1 LHLVCIFGDVAA
13 LDVLLS
19 STYRKNDRDVFAN
32 FFDRNSKDSR
42 ELSPLHYACI
52 YENLE
57 CITGLLANGARIDVA
72 YKQMQPVHMAALL
85 GKTDVLRVLLER
97 GADRDAPDYNTNA
110 TPIFYAAYGGSIA
123 CIDLLA
129 AKGAFIDAEDRS
141 GLTALL
147 IGGVSGNVPVITY
160 LLHSER
166 PGHQRAVMS
175 SLDGTVSL
183 PWTVLTANHPDLRAL
198 LSRFG
203 KDRLALDYPPFK
215 RTLLHRAV
223 LMLDDEALM
232 EAVVSLI
239 NRSDARILDAV
250 DSFGRTALHYA
261 AALGKKMAMMRILE
275 AGADPSAKDKAGN
288 TVREA
293 LVSNSSHVH
302 TFVLRLCTCAVLP
315 TAPRCC

>member
-1 LHLVCIFGDVAA
+1 LPPVNWQNHQGQTLLHLVCIFGDVAA

-19 STYRKNDRDVFAN
+19 STYRKNDREIFADVFQ
-32 FFDRNSKDSR
+32 RNVKDSR
-42 ELSPLHYACI
+42 ELAPLHYACI
-52 YENLE
+52 HENLE
-57 CITGLLANGARIDVA
+57 CVTGLLANGARIDVA
-72 YKQMQPVHMAALL
+72 YKQMQPVHMMALL
-85 GKTDVLRVLLER
+85 GKADVLRVLLER
-97 GADRDAPDYNTNA
+97 GADRDAPDFNTNA
-110 TPIFYAAYGGSIA
+110 SPIFYAAYAGSIP

-129 AKGAFIDAEDRS
+129 AKGAFVDAEDRS

-160 LLHSER
+160 LL
-166 PGHQRAVMS
+166 QRSVKPVMS

-239 NRSDARILDAV
+239 NRSDAKILDAV
-250 DSFGRTALHYA
+250 DLFGRTALHYA

-288 TVREA
+288 TVRK
-293 LVSNSSHVH
+293 VSV
-302 TFVLRLCTCAVLP
+302 
-315 TAPRCC
+315 